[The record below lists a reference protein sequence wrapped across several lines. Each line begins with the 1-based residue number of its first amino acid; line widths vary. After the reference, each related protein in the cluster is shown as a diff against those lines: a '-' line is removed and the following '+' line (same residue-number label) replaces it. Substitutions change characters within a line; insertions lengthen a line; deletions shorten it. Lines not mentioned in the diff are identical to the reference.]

1 MEHTVYNP
9 QKGRLETIDITFT
22 DKNTTWFEE
31 ADDATDVSLIADF
44 EDGLVITD
52 CDYSYPILIYDIS
65 RSDINYDKQK
75 AEELRELHIET

>member
-9 QKGRLETIDITFT
+9 QKGRLLTIDITFT
-22 DKNTTWFEE
+22 DKNTTWFDE
-31 ADDATDVSLIADF
+31 ADDTTAISLIADF

-75 AEELRELHIET
+75 AEELREMYIET